1 MTSVRAQPPEWMHAA
16 ALAALPM
23 QTHRRLRQLIDAGP
37 ASVVWEQL
45 ATGGHPVRGMASDVM
60 SAWHAHA
67 RRGVGRVGEACVAN
81 GIVVVSRHDASYP
94 MVLRG
99 DPAAPAVLFVRGDLG
114 HLERR
119 RVGIVGTRHPTGH
132 GARLAMSLGAELA
145 VNSVAVVSGLAR
157 GIDVHSHLGMFQV
170 AERAAQP
177 IAVVASGLD
186 RVYPPEHRT
195 IWEKVATEG
204 VLLSEFPPGTAPTA
218 HRFPLRNRIIAA
230 ISEVLVVVESG
241 HRGGSMITVREAM
254 KRGTSVMAVPGA
266 PHLRQ
271 SEGTTALLRDGCAP
285 VGDVDD
291 ILVALG
297 LDNSRTRA
305 WRDSREAPDAIQ
317 RVILDAMGREPRSID
332 EIVLATSM
340 PVLDVAVL
348 LGALREKNWVC
359 ETDGWWEALID

>member
-1 MTSVRAQPPEWMHAA
+1 MHAA

-45 ATGGHPVRGMASDVM
+45 AGGGHPVRGVGAGVM
-60 SAWHAHA
+60 SAWHGYA
-67 RRGVGRVGEACVAN
+67 RGGAGRVGEACIVN
-81 GIVVVSRHDASYP
+81 GITVVSRRDDAYP
-94 MVLRG
+94 MLLRG

-114 HLERR
+114 HLGRR
-119 RVGIVGTRHPTGH
+119 RVGMVGTRHPTGH

-145 VNSVAVVSGLAR
+145 ANAVAVVSGLAR
-157 GIDVHSHLGMFQV
+157 GIDVQSHIGMFQV
-170 AERAAQP
+170 SDRGAQP

-186 RVYPPEHRT
+186 RVYPPEHRAM
-195 IWEKVATEG
+195 WERVATEG
-204 VLLSEFPPGTAPTA
+204 VLLSEFPPGTAPAA

-305 WRDSREAPDAIQ
+305 WRDPRDTPDESQ
-317 RVILDAMGREPRSID
+317 RKILDAMGRVPRSID
-332 EIVLATSM
+332 EIVLATAM
-340 PVLDVAVL
+340 PVLDVAVQ

-359 ETDGWWEALID
+359 DTDGWWEALID